1 MNALDQIT
9 ELVSERGNKI
19 NRADLNTIMTLAVDI
34 PLEDSDY
41 LGSVFEG
48 IMLTVSDPLYVG
60 NLTVE
65 DLERL

>member
-9 ELVSERGNKI
+9 QLVSERGNKI
-19 NRADLNTIMTLAVDI
+19 DRDDLNTIMTLAVDI

-65 DLERL
+65 DLERV